1 MTKGTALVTGAAS
14 GIGAACSKALSSA
27 GYTVIGWDR
36 DSAGPSENGAPM
48 VVVDVSRIDE
58 VVDAARSLPP
68 LAAVVTCAGISLRAS
83 AKETTPNEWE
93 KVIGVNLTGTFNT
106 AVACHEALKSGAG
119 TLITIGSICATAAFR
134 DRAAYCSSKAAVV
147 MLTRCLAAEW
157 ATDGIRVLAVSPG
170 FTRTPM
176 AQEGIDSGLT
186 NLDAILA
193 HTPMGRLLEPEE
205 IADMVV
211 TLIGRDARGMSG
223 SNILVDGGFDALTG
237 F

>member
-1 MTKGTALVTGAAS
+1 MSKGTALVTGAAS
-14 GIGAACSKALSSA
+14 GIGAACARTLISA
-27 GYTVIGWDR
+27 GYEVIGWDR
-36 DSAGPSENGAPM
+36 NADAPLENGSPVIA
-48 VVVDVSRIDE
+48 VDVSRMDE
-58 VVDAARSLPP
+58 VLDAAKKLPA
-68 LAAVVTCAGISLRAS
+68 LSAVVTCAGIGLRSS
-83 AKETTPNEWE
+83 AVETTAEQWE
-93 KVIGVNLTGTFNT
+93 RVIGVNLTGTFNT
-106 AVACHEALKSGAG
+106 AVACHDALKAGAG
-119 TLITIGSICATAAFR
+119 TIITIGSICATAAFK

-176 AQEGIDSGLT
+176 AQEGIESGLT

-193 HTPMGRLLEPEE
+193 HTPMGRLLEPDE

-211 TLIGRDARGMSG
+211 TLIGHEARGMSG
-223 SNILVDGGFDALTG
+223 ANVLVDGGFDSLTG